1 MDEDFL
7 NASVKFGQLDCLVLR
22 AGREQMQSRKKKIVA
37 PVSELEILDK
47 EHSNIHR
54 QYIELDD
61 AILHGQGSPRILEAA
76 RALVQFML
84 SHFTHEEQFH
94 KKIAFP
100 VREDQRNA
108 WKKNMADLLQIDAG
122 LKQEE
127 VYAALRLRGFCKVWM
142 HEHMQMEQLD
152 FEFAVMANS
161 PEAGRAQA

>member
-1 MDEDFL
+1 MQGE
-7 NASVKFGQLDCLVLR
+7 NRCKAVRNKSLR
-22 AGREQMQSRKKKIVA
+22 PGATWRALI
-37 PVSELEILDK
+37 K

-76 RALVQFML
+76 RMLVQFML
-84 SHFTHEEQFH
+84 SHFTHEEQFQ

-122 LKQEE
+122 LKQQE
-127 VYAALRLRGFCKVWM
+127 VYAALRLRGFCKMWM
-142 HEHMQMEQLD
+142 HEHLHVEPLE
-152 FEFAVMANS
+152 FEFAALAAVPN
-161 PEAGRAQA
+161 PDRARA

>member
-1 MDEDFL
+1 
-7 NASVKFGQLDCLVLR
+7 
-22 AGREQMQSRKKKIVA
+22 MQSRKKKIVA
-37 PVSELEILDK
+37 PGGELEILDK

-76 RALVQFML
+76 RTLVQFML
-84 SHFTHEEQFH
+84 SHFTHEEQFQ

-108 WKKNMADLLQIDAG
+108 WKKSMADLLQIDAG

-127 VYAALRLRGFCKVWM
+127 VYAALRLRGFCKIWM
-142 HEHMQMEQLD
+142 HEHMHMEQLE
-152 FEFAVMANS
+152 FEFAALAAV
-161 PEAGRAQA
+161 PEQDRARA

>member
-1 MDEDFL
+1 MHR
-7 NASVKFGQLDCLVLR
+7 VKFGQLDCFVLR

-37 PVSELEILDK
+37 PGGDLEILDN

-76 RALVQFML
+76 RTLVQFML
-84 SHFTHEEQFH
+84 SHFTHEEQFQ

-108 WKKNMADLLQIDAG
+108 WKKNIADLLRIDAG

-127 VYAALRLRGFCKVWM
+127 VYAALRLRGFCKMWM
-142 HEHMQMEQLD
+142 QEHMHVEQLE
-152 FEFAVMANS
+152 FEFSALAAVS
-161 PEAGRAQA
+161 SSDRAQA